1 MICEQRTVAFI
12 IIYTRR
18 DKKIKKE
25 KYEENGTD
33 ITRAKK
39 KKCNKIKA
47 KTSKYADDTIR

>member
-39 KKCNKIKA
+39 KM
-47 KTSKYADDTIR
+47 